1 MEKELEQDGYIVL
14 KDKEIMCVVG
24 KPAVGKTTFL
34 AKQAH
39 FASKEHKVLYFSLES
54 SKENL
59 LKRFNKMSL
68 NNENITIIDSLGI
81 KVEDIENYI
90 DENTDYIYIDYLLL
104 LGCNKKFVDKNDEM
118 EYILGKLRS
127 YVEKYN
133 VKVLAI
139 TVAHRSSKPTEKE
152 IFASDTYKSID
163 CVWELLEDSMIRIK

>member
-24 KPAVGKTTFL
+24 KPAVEKTTFL

>member
-1 MEKELEQDGYIVL
+1 
-14 KDKEIMCVVG
+14 MCSR
-24 KPAVGKTTFL
+24 KTGCWENNFL

-39 FASKEHKVLYFSLES
+39 FASKEHKILYFSLES

-152 IFASDTYKSID
+152 ILASDTYKNID